1 MRALASAV
9 LEPRGRKY
17 LFAPAII
24 VKSIS
29 WLHTFCIAGELTW
42 RTRHAPKL
50 LAAPLGSTPPG
61 SLPDSTWWVGG
72 LQAYPFS
79 KNPTPPQPFELA
91 LPCPRNID
99 CSDATECE
107 VSLGFTSRGLPVY
120 TPCIVD
126 VLLSLWQMCTDFHAQ
141 TMQTIERKTQPIMMN
156 SWSGYF
162 KCISRSLLKELLLFL
177 LHGVYLCFHTFTLT
191 WL

>member
-107 VSLGFTSRGLPVY
+107 DLIFTLRPCKQLHANHSR
-120 TPCIVD
+120 
-126 VLLSLWQMCTDFHAQ
+126 LWC
-141 TMQTIERKTQPIMMN
+141 
-156 SWSGYF
+156 
-162 KCISRSLLKELLLFL
+162 ELLIWL
-177 LHGVYLCFHTFTLT
+177 LRVFSSESFSDRIVAVFAT
-191 WL
+191 